1 MPKPIKP
8 PRGVFISTQVL
19 FHPSMKAQVRD
30 TLIQLL
36 ALAWGSESQH
46 TPPLSYP
53 QLAALTGKTIGRLY
67 GHITIL
73 RKDYTALRLQS
84 AGDGQMIITFADW
97 LFPQKQNPPGRFK
110 NSKMPYEEEDVNP
123 DLDSSLNLSL
133 KTHPLN
139 DHDSISPEIS
149 KTDAPKDPPPQ
160 PLPHD
165 LRRALLDAGVFP
177 SLLGEIGRSSRCEA
191 DLYALLAWAKSDR
204 PDAPAALFVGRLR
217 AGAVAPDVYYQPPCP
232 VCGVYG
238 GHRDDCRRRYHDPLY
253 AAFIDGGES

>member
-36 ALAWGSESQH
+36 ALAWGSQSRH

-84 AGDGQMIITFADW
+84 AGDGQMIISFADW
-97 LFPQKQNPPGRFK
+97 VLPKQQDPPGRFK
-110 NSKMPYEEEDVNP
+110 NSKVPYEEEDVNP
-123 DLDSSLNLSL
+123 DLDSKLSL
-133 KTHPLN
+133 KIHPLN
-139 DHDSISPEIS
+139 DHDSISPEIL
-149 KTDAPKDPPPQ
+149 KTDVPKVPQPQ
-160 PLPHD
+160 PLTD
-165 LRRALLDAGVFP
+165 DMRKALLDAGVFP
-177 SLLGEIGRSSRCEA
+177 SLLPEIGRSARRET
-191 DLYALLAWAKSDR
+191 DLYALLAWAKTDR
-204 PDAPAALFVGRLR
+204 PQAPAALFMGRLR

-232 VCGVYG
+232 VCGVHG
-238 GHRDDCRRRYHDPLY
+238 GHREDCRRRYHDPRY
-253 AAFIDGGES
+253 AAFIEGGES

>member
-8 PRGVFISTQVL
+8 PRGVFISSQVL

-36 ALAWGSESQH
+36 ALAWGSNSQH

-73 RKDYTALRLQS
+73 RNDYAALRLQS

-97 LFPQKQNPPGRFK
+97 VLPKQQNPPGRFK
-110 NSKMPYEEEDVNP
+110 NSKVPYEEEDVNP
-123 DLDSSLNLSL
+123 DIDSDSRL
-133 KTHPLN
+133 KIHPLN
-139 DHDSISPEIS
+139 DHDSISSEIS
-149 KTDAPKDPPPQ
+149 KTDVPTMPQ
-160 PLPHD
+160 PQLLTDD
-165 LRRALLDAGVFP
+165 LRRTLLDAGVFP
-177 SLLGEIGRSSRCEA
+177 SLLAEIGRSARQEE

-204 PDAPAALFVGRLR
+204 PGAPAALFMGRLR
-217 AGAVAPDVYYQPPCP
+217 AGAVAPAMYYQPPCP

-238 GHRDDCRRRYHDPLY
+238 GHRDDCRRRYHDPRY
-253 AAFIDGGES
+253 TAFIESGET